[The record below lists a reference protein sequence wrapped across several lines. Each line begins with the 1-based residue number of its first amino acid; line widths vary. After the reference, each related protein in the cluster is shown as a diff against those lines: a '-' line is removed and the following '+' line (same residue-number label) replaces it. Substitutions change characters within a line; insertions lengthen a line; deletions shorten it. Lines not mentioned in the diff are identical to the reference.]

1 MHPGGSCDAG
11 SVQGAW
17 IAMNAELPHNTE
29 AEQQILGALL
39 LNNDLLDRVSA
50 IIRQDSFYEPVH
62 GDIFAVISRRVE
74 AGTVASPVTIK
85 GEMQNHE
92 GLRVLGGAR
101 YIVNLAGASISANAI
116 ADYAKIVADLAKR
129 RGLVSIADDLRHG
142 AVSDESNAPAKHIE
156 DAESRLY
163 TLAEGEQQNRGPVS
177 FLKSVM
183 ATVEAANEARQRGG
197 GLSGLST
204 GLVDL
209 DRKLGGLSPS
219 DLLILAGRPS
229 MGKTALATNIAFNV
243 AKAYNRDAGT
253 GGAVAFFSLEMSH
266 DQLTARILSDV
277 ASVSAHAVRSGDM
290 TEEQMGSL
298 VQAAKDVSNLPI
310 TIDDTPAITIAQLAS
325 RARRIKRTTGL
336 DLLVVDYLQLMR
348 GPTSSRGNR
357 VQEISEI
364 SMGLKAVAKD
374 LNVPVI
380 ALSQLSR
387 QVENRED
394 KRPQLSDLRES
405 GSIEQDAD
413 IVMFVYRHEYY
424 VERARPDEGSER
436 FADWMEEYERSR
448 GKAEVILGK
457 HRHGSVGGVDL
468 SFDGNFT
475 RFGNLARDWQHGQD
489 SY

>member
-1 MHPGGSCDAG
+1 
-11 SVQGAW
+11 
-17 IAMNAELPHNTE
+17 MNVELPHNIE

-39 LNNDLLDRVSA
+39 LNNDLLDRVSPV
-50 IIRQDSFYEPVH
+50 ISQDSFYEPVH
-62 GDIFAVISRRVE
+62 GDIFSAISRRVE

-85 GEMQNHE
+85 GAMQGHQ
-92 GLRVLGGAR
+92 GLNVLGGSR
-101 YIVNLAGASISANAI
+101 YIVNLAGASISAHAV
-116 ADYAKIVADLAKR
+116 ADYARIVSDLAKR
-129 RGLVSIADDLRHG
+129 RGLVEIADDLRHG
-142 AVSDESNAPAKHIE
+142 ATSDEVKAPAKHIE
-156 DAESRLY
+156 EAESRLY
-163 TLAEGEQQNRGPVS
+163 ELAEGEAQDRGPVS

-183 ATVEAANEARQRGG
+183 DTVEAANEARMRGG

-204 GLVDL
+204 GLIDL

-243 AKAYNRDAGT
+243 AKAYNRDEGT
-253 GGAVAFFSLEMSH
+253 GGSVAFFSLEMSH

-277 ASVSAHAVRSGDM
+277 AGVSAHAVRSGDM
-290 TEEQMGSL
+290 SEDQMRSF
-298 VQAAKDVSNLPI
+298 VQAAKDVSSLPI

-424 VERARPDEGSER
+424 VERARPDESSER
-436 FADWMEEYERSR
+436 FVEWMEEYERSR

-468 SFDGNFT
+468 SFDGDYT
-475 RFGNLARDWQHGQD
+475 RFGNLAQEWQHG
-489 SY
+489 

>member
-1 MHPGGSCDAG
+1 M
-11 SVQGAW
+11 SVD
-17 IAMNAELPHNTE
+17 LPHNIE
-29 AEQQILGALL
+29 AEQQILGALM
-39 LNNDLLDRVSA
+39 LNNDLFDRVSG
-50 IIRQDSFYEPVH
+50 IISQESFYDPVH
-62 GDIFAVISRRVE
+62 GDIFSAISQRIE
-74 AGTVASPVTIK
+74 AGTVAGLVTIK
-85 GEMQNHE
+85 DALASHE
-92 GLRVLGGAR
+92 GLKILGGPR
-101 YIVNLAGASISANAI
+101 YLVNLAGASVSAFAI
-116 ADYAKIVADLAKR
+116 ADYAKIVADASKR
-129 RGLVSIADDLRHG
+129 RGLVSIADELRAG
-142 AVSDESNAPAKHIE
+142 AMSDGGKATAQYIE

-163 TLAEGEQQNRGPVS
+163 SLSEGAAQSRGPVS

-183 ATVEAANEARQRGG
+183 DTVEAANEARKRGG

-204 GLVDL
+204 GLIDL

-290 TEEQMGSL
+290 SEAQMRDF
-298 VQAAKDVSNLPI
+298 VHAAKDVSSLPI

-325 RARRIKRTTGL
+325 RARRIKRTAGL

-348 GPTSSRGNR
+348 GPSTSRGSR

-424 VERARPDEGSER
+424 VERARPDESSER
-436 FADWMEEYERSR
+436 FVEWMEEYERSR

-475 RFGNLARDWQHGQD
+475 RFGNLAR
-489 SY
+489 

>member
-1 MHPGGSCDAG
+1 
-11 SVQGAW
+11 
-17 IAMNAELPHNTE
+17 MNVELPHNIE

-39 LNNDLLDRVSA
+39 LNNDLLDRVSPV
-50 IIRQDSFYEPVH
+50 ISQDSFYEPVH
-62 GDIFAVISRRVE
+62 GDIFSAISRRVE

-85 GEMQNHE
+85 GAMQGHQ
-92 GLRVLGGAR
+92 GLNVLGGSR
-101 YIVNLAGASISANAI
+101 YIVNLAGASISAHAV
-116 ADYAKIVADLAKR
+116 ADYARIVSDLAKR
-129 RGLVSIADDLRHG
+129 RGLVEIADDLRHG
-142 AVSDESNAPAKHIE
+142 ATSDEVKSPAKHIE
-156 DAESRLY
+156 EAESRLY
-163 TLAEGEQQNRGPVS
+163 ELAEGQAQDRGPVS

-183 ATVEAANEARQRGG
+183 DTVEAANEARMRGG

-204 GLVDL
+204 GLIDL

-243 AKAYNRDAGT
+243 AKAYNRDEGT
-253 GGAVAFFSLEMSH
+253 GGSVAFFSLEMSH

-277 ASVSAHAVRSGDM
+277 AGVSAHAVRSGDM
-290 TEEQMGSL
+290 SEDQMRSF
-298 VQAAKDVSNLPI
+298 VQAAKDVSSLPI

-436 FADWMEEYERSR
+436 FVEWMEEYERSR

-468 SFDGNFT
+468 SFDGDYT
-475 RFGNLARDWQHGQD
+475 RFGNLAQEWQHG
-489 SY
+489 